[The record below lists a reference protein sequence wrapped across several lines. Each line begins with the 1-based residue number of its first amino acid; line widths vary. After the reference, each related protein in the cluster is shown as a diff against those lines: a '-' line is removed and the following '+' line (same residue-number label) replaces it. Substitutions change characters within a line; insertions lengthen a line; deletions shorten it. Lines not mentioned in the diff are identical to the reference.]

1 MFKFLG
7 PYLVFLFVFS
17 ISFPMTL
24 SVAQAQSD
32 DEIDLENELGGDL
45 DDKDAELTEDEK
57 AEIAPEKAQ
66 PKADPAV
73 EEAPV
78 QAQPEPEPVPEEK
91 PKMANGEPVLMGVD
105 DPDTEL
111 EDRLFKIF
119 SELKGPISEDSWK
132 RVLGKRRKET
142 YKIQRGD
149 TLWDIS
155 RTLFGDPFYW
165 PKVWAVNEDITNP
178 HFVQPGL
185 ALNFYQ
191 GTISDE
197 PIIDIKTESTTPVS
211 APLAKGMPVGEDEG
225 EKLEFLPGDDSDF
238 LPSTGL
244 RAETADQVVIPPPR
258 IKSTPKLKSIPP
270 SLPVWDAA
278 MAAIPAEGKVAFSGA
293 LPSAPQSTVVPLA
306 AYLAEDFPDDI
317 GEVLEFKDEGLVG
330 ANYQFVYVEVD
341 DGRVGETL
349 MVISR
354 VEKPRKFYKILSGV
368 PISIDGEVKLVEKLD
383 DGYFKA
389 AIVATTNTIRTGA
402 RLLRQ
407 KLPMVELSVIG
418 PVLNVEGQIGG
429 GNLEGLTEY
438 FSPGNFVFLD
448 VGSSQGVK
456 VGGLMYALANE
467 ELRNRKTIDDVNKRD
482 VGLMK
487 IVHVTENSSTAV
499 IVQSNDV
506 IMAGDYT
513 GTPGPM
519 NREIMDLSRAKSKTS
534 SILEELSN
542 EELLEQEKSANSG
555 ERKARVKKTEDD
567 DEDLNIDLEEE
578 DEEEEEDEDEDE

>member
-1 MFKFLG
+1 
-7 PYLVFLFVFS
+7 
-17 ISFPMTL
+17 MTL
-24 SVAQAQSD
+24 SIAYGQGE
-32 DEIDLENELGGDL
+32 DEIDLEKELDE
-45 DDKDAELTEDEK
+45 DIDKDA
-57 AEIAPEKAQ
+57 AEVTPEVQ
-66 PKADPAV
+66 
-73 EEAPV
+73 EAPV
-78 QAQPEPEPVPEEK
+78 QAQPEPEIVPEER
-91 PKMANGEPVLMGVD
+91 PKTASGEPILKGVD
-105 DPDTEL
+105 DPDVEL

-119 SELKGPISEDSWK
+119 SDLKGPISDESWK
-132 RVLGKRRKET
+132 KVVGKRRKET

-197 PIIDIKTESTTPVS
+197 PIIDIKNETSTPVS
-211 APLAKGMPVGEDEG
+211 APIAKGIPPTGDDE
-225 EKLEFLPGDDSDF
+225 EKLEFLPGDDGDF

-244 RAETADQVVIPPPR
+244 RAETADQVIIPPPR
-258 IKSTPKLKSIPP
+258 IKLTPKLKSIPP
-270 SLPVWDAA
+270 SLPVWDAS
-278 MAAIPAEGKVAFSGA
+278 MATIPAEGKVAFSGA

-330 ANYQFVYVEVD
+330 TNYQHVYAEVD
-341 DGRVGETL
+341 EGRVGETL
-349 MVISR
+349 LVVSR
-354 VEKPRKFYKILSGV
+354 IDKPRRFFKILSGV
-368 PISIDGEVKLVEKLD
+368 PISVDGEIKLVEKLD
-383 DGYFKA
+383 DNYFKA
-389 AIVATTNTIRTGA
+389 AIVSTTNVIKAGA

-407 KLPMVELSVIG
+407 KLPMVELSTIG
-418 PVLNVEGQIGG
+418 PILNVEGQIGG
-429 GNLEGLTEY
+429 GNLDGLTEF
-438 FSPGNFVFLD
+438 FSPGSFVFLD
-448 VGSSQGVK
+448 VGSAQGVK

-487 IVHVTENSSTAV
+487 IVHVTENAATAV

-506 IMAGDYT
+506 VMAGDYT

-519 NREIMDLSRAKSKTS
+519 NREIMDLSRTKSKTS

-555 ERKARVKKTEDD
+555 TRKARVKKSEE
-567 DEDLNIDLEEE
+567 DEDLDIEMDEDE
-578 DEEEEEDEDEDE
+578 DEEEEEE